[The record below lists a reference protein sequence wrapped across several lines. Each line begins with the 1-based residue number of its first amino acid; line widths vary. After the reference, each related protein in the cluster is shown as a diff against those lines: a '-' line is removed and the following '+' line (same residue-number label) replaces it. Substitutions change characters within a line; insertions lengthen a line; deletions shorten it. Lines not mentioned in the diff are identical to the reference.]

1 MLTQKIRKSD
11 IILKIFGDNYDTG
24 ILSPVSQRTAPHHHH
39 HHHRPA
45 HGSTNAHSALA
56 PPSPHHQRAN
66 SSGGT
71 IIDSNDTST
80 GSIKTCHQ
88 EVVLESLNLT
98 ICVGKKFKLVFISDF
113 SEHHY
118 VAGCCICAACVQFQ
132 FSETYDFHFLL
143 KTSNV
148 IGC

>member
-1 MLTQKIRKSD
+1 MLKT
-11 IILKIFGDNYDTG
+11 FVDNYDTG

-45 HGSTNAHSALA
+45 HGSSNAHSALA

-71 IIDSNDTST
+71 TIDSNDTST

-88 EVVLESLNLT
+88 EAVLESSNLT
-98 ICVGKKFKLVFISDF
+98 KFVENNFNSFSSVIFPSIVLLQSDIFMKHVHNF
-113 SEHHY
+113 S
-118 VAGCCICAACVQFQ
+118 FQ
-132 FSETYDFHFLL
+132 KHKILIFY
-143 KTSNV
+143 
-148 IGC
+148 